1 MRKITNLVTSPSLFR
16 LPHEKHKNLLGG
28 CTTEGLQAQ
37 EITGTYTYKNPKD
50 KLLHTRIVELFD
62 NKTMVEIQ
70 RLCKREIKAVKII
83 YTSKDTR
90 DRIKLLLNTRSYQ
103 ISNKELLLNICHDS
117 SFSSLQDRD
126 KTVTKYMLILE
137 QVLQQTSNIP
147 EGIDNNTKD
156 NIKSI
161 HSTSKETFNDM
172 GLVEFHEGK
181 LKITLD
187 NKIKNNPIDIC
198 VKNPL
203 SIDQID
209 TLHLSDDIRASVI
222 NAVDTGKLDLSNKY
236 DLNLSIIVK
245 IFELLPDL
253 RELDFSRSWFSC
265 ADKSL
270 ETLSFPPQLKILN
283 LHHFSQIRHIVFD
296 ELDNLEELNL
306 SDNQQLTQ
314 LPPLSATLERLDV
327 SGCKITSL
335 PTNLRDQFPKLQ
347 HLNLSD
353 NQQLTQF
360 PLLPTTLTKL
370 DLSRLPRLDSQLFA
384 ADLFNQFTNLQNLQL
399 GFNKQIKTFP
409 QLPTTLE
416 ELDMPK
422 CDIALLPTDLR
433 DQLPNLRKFNLT
445 ENTNLR
451 QLPRL
456 PITLEEVYLNKCNVQ
471 LFLPEFIA
479 QQPNLKIIELQ
490 GNKIKDENL
499 TAH

>member
-1 MRKITNLVTSPSLFR
+1 MRKITNLGTSPSLFR
-16 LPHEKHKNLLGG
+16 LPHGKHKNLLGG

-90 DRIKLLLNTRSYQ
+90 DYIKLRLNTMSYQ

-117 SFSSLQDRD
+117 SFSSQQDID
-126 KTVTKYMLILE
+126 KTVSKYIFILE
-137 QVLQQTSNIP
+137 RILQQTSNIP

-161 HSTSKETFNDM
+161 RSTIKETFSDI
-172 GLVEFHEGK
+172 GLVELHEGK
-181 LKITLD
+181 LKITID
-187 NKIKNNPIDIC
+187 NEIIKNNPIDIC

-306 SDNQQLTQ
+306 SDNKQLAQ
-314 LPPLSATLERLDV
+314 LPR
-327 SGCKITSL
+327 
-335 PTNLRDQFPKLQ
+335 
-347 HLNLSD
+347 
-353 NQQLTQF
+353 
-360 PLLPTTLTKL
+360 LPTTLTKL
-370 DLSRLPRLDSQLFA
+370 DLSSLSLPNSQLFA

-399 GFNKQIKTFP
+399 GFNKQIKIFP

-416 ELDMPK
+416 ELDMPQ
-422 CDIALLPTDLR
+422 CDIASLPTDLC
-433 DQLPNLRKFNLT
+433 DQLPNLRKLNLT
-445 ENTNLR
+445 ENINLR

-456 PITLEEVYLNKCNVQ
+456 PITLEEVYLNKSNVQ
-471 LFLPEFIA
+471 LFLPKFIV
-479 QQPNLKIIELQ
+479 QQPNLKKIELQ
-490 GNKIKDENL
+490 ESKIKDENL